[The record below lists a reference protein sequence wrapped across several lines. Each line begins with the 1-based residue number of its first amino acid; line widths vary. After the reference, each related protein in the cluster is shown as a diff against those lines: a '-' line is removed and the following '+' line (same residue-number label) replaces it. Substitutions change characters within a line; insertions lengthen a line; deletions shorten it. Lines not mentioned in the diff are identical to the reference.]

1 MMSFQRIGSYITAE
15 PFRPFRI
22 QMNGGRTFEIRHPEM
37 VQLGRT
43 TMTIFTDMSEDPD
56 LAKDRRIEV
65 SLLLIESVEPLDS
78 AVHSQGT

>member
-1 MMSFQRIGSYITAE
+1 
-15 PFRPFRI
+15 
-22 QMNGGRTFEIRHPEM
+22 M